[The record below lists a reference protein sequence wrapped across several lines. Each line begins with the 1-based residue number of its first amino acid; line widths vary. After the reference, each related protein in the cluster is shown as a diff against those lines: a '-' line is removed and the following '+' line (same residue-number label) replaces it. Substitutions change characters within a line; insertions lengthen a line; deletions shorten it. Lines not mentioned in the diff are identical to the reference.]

1 MSELG
6 QVHMQDKTFM
16 NSSYTIFT
24 FSSIQK
30 TGFIIIINSDELIL
44 DVWNSVKAFEAYRLV
59 QFYD

>member
-30 TGFIIIINSDELIL
+30 TGFITIINSDELIL